1 MAILLVRHG
10 ETSANASRVVQLPDA
25 PLSERGL
32 AQAERLAE
40 RLAQLGVAAIVSS
53 DHARARVTAEC
64 VRAATNAPLEIWPDL
79 CERNFGELR
88 GRSYAEIGVDIF
100 APDFAPPG
108 GETWPAFH
116 ERVERAWRSVCAR
129 AAELNGNLAVISHGL
144 VCRSVVE
151 RLSRREE
158 GQVLPEA
165 WANTSLTVLTAQRP
179 HGIELLTCS
188 AHLAGLE
195 GPPAGI
201 SAPV

>member
-32 AQAERLAE
+32 AQAERLAA

-53 DHARARVTAEC
+53 DHARARVTAER
-64 VRAATNAPLEIWPDL
+64 VRAATHAPLEIWPEL

-108 GETWPAFH
+108 GETWPEFH
-116 ERVERAWRSVCAR
+116 QRVERAWRSVTAR
-129 AAELNGNLAVISHGL
+129 AAALDGNLAVISHGL

-151 RLSRREE
+151 RLTRREE
-158 GQVLPEA
+158 GRVLPEA
-165 WANTSLTVLTAQRP
+165 WANTSLTVLTLERP
-179 HGIELLTCS
+179 HEIELLNCS

-195 GPPAGI
+195 AAETAL